1 MKYEFDVVVVGAGPN
16 GLCAAIALAQQ
27 GKSVLVVEAHATP
40 GGGLRTAELTLPGFL
55 HDVCS
60 AVHPL
65 GELSPYMRTLPL
77 AEHGLEFVHPRFSAA
92 HPLPDG
98 QVALLMRSVRATSD
112 LLGIDGPAYRS
123 LVQPLL
129 ANPEALLADLLGPLR
144 IPTRPI
150 GFTRFGL
157 HGMRSA
163 AGLARSVFKR
173 PIARALFA
181 GCAAHAIMPLENLFS
196 GAVGLMFLLSGH
208 LTDWPVA
215 KGGSGAIA
223 RALVSYLE
231 SLGGQLRTGLEVS
244 SLSQLPAA
252 RAYMFDLAPS
262 QVAKIAESELP
273 AGYRR
278 RLARYNYG
286 PGVFKID
293 YALSGPIPWRAA
305 ACGQASTVHVGGTLE
320 EIAHSERSAFRGE
333 ICDAPFVMVCQQ
345 SHFDPTRAPA
355 GKQTGY
361 AYCHVPFSSGVDM
374 TDRIERQ
381 IERFAPGFRD
391 RVLARHLRTPRD
403 LERDNPAYVGG
414 VIAGGASDITQLFTR
429 PVARIDPYT
438 TPNPRLFL
446 CGASTPPGGGVHGMC
461 GFFAAHSVLRRLA

>member
-27 GKSVLVVEAHATP
+27 GKTVLVVEAQATP

-77 AEHGLEFVHPRFSAA
+77 AAHGLEFVHPRFSAA
-92 HPLPDG
+92 HPLQDG
-98 QVALLMRSVRATSD
+98 QVALLMRSVQATSD

-129 ANPEALLADLLGPLR
+129 ANPDALLADLLGPLR

-163 AGLARSVFKR
+163 VGLAESAFKR
-173 PIARALFA
+173 PVARALFA

-262 QVAKIAESELP
+262 QIAQIAESELP
-273 AGYRR
+273 ASYRR

-333 ICDAPFVMVCQQ
+333 VCDTPFVMVCQQ

-355 GKQTGY
+355 GKHTGY
-361 AYCHVPFSSGVDM
+361 AYCHVPFGSEVDM
-374 TDRIERQ
+374 TDRIESQ

-391 RVLARHLRTPRD
+391 RILARRARSPRD
-403 LERDNPAYVGG
+403 LERDNPAHVGG
-414 VIAGGASDITQLFTR
+414 VIAGGAADITQLFTR

-461 GFFAAHSVLRRLA
+461 GYFAAHSVLRRLA